1 MSGRAPSARLFVA
14 VDPPEQVALEL
25 ATWARLAARET
36 RSGARAGQQP
46 LRVLDPELL
55 HVTVCFLGN
64 RAVDEIPTLA
74 EQLAACKRPPVQL
87 SIGAPLWLPPRRPR
101 ALAVELHDEGGAL
114 AGIQTEVAARLEWA
128 GRDAQPHEQ
137 APPRSGARG
146 GPRRFH
152 PHITVARMRHDA
164 GRRRRAG
171 ASVGDGC
178 GERTL
183 PPTPALSL
191 APAELVLYRSWLSP
205 EGASYEALSAF
216 ALG

>member
-1 MSGRAPSARLFVA
+1 MSGHAPSARLFVA

-25 ATWARLAARET
+25 AGWARLAARET
-36 RSGARAGQQP
+36 RSGARTGERP

-74 EQLAACKRPPVQL
+74 DRLAACERPPVQL
-87 SIGAPLWLPPRRPR
+87 SFGAPLWLPPRRPR
-101 ALAVELHDEGGAL
+101 ALAVELHDDDGAL
-114 AGIQTEVAARLEWA
+114 AGIQSEVATRLERT
-128 GRDAQPHEQ
+128 GHDAQPHEQ
-137 APPRSGARG
+137 APPRSGAR

-164 GRRRRAG
+164 GRRRRARG
-171 ASVGDGC
+171 SSGEEC
-178 GERTL
+178 GNRTL
-183 PPTPALSL
+183 PPTPALSF

-216 ALG
+216 AIG